1 MKIRIQ
7 FAKYGK
13 MIYIGHLDIM
23 RYFQKALRRA
33 DVDLAYTQGFNPH
46 PILSFAAP
54 LGVGI
59 TSCGEY
65 ADLEVH
71 SSGSTEEMLSRL
83 NAAMVPGMEILDY
96 RVLPDDAKNA
106 MSSVAAA
113 DYCLTFREKKT
124 PMDTLGISTADYL
137 NGFTEFLKQESIVIV
152 KETKKGTREM
162 DIRPLVYDFCLKE
175 KSETGE
181 GPAIFLQVSTG
192 STDNLKPELV
202 LKAYHE
208 QAGFPWEPGNLEI
221 CRLETYTNTAIS
233 TLEHPVAPCFVPL
246 REMGSPLIEAVSPQS
261 SSKESTL

>member
-7 FAKYGK
+7 FAKFGK

-71 SSGSTEEMLSRL
+71 STDSTEVMLQRL
-83 NAAMVPGMEILDY
+83 NRTMVEGIEIMDY
-96 RVLPDDAKNA
+96 RLLPDDARNA
-106 MSSVAAA
+106 MSCVAAA
-113 DYCLTFREKKT
+113 DYCLTFQEGRAPK
-124 PMDTLGISTADYL
+124 DTLSYL
-137 NGFTEFLKQESIVIV
+137 AGFEAFLKQPSIVIQ
-152 KETKKGTREM
+152 KETKKGIREV
-162 DIRPLVYDFCLKE
+162 DIRPLVYDYCLKE
-175 KSETGE
+175 HSETGE

-192 STDNLKPELV
+192 SSNNLKPELV

-208 QAGFPWEPGNLEI
+208 WAKLPWESSDISI
-221 CRLETYTNTAIS
+221 CRLETYANLAMEDEALS
-233 TLEHPVAPCFVPL
+233 LCPL
-246 REMGSPLIEAVSPQS
+246 REMGSRLEHAIFDRGAEAI
-261 SSKESTL
+261 L